1 MQQKRKSSKN
11 SSNIFFSIPIL
22 AKLVTFTL
30 RFNLLFE
37 QGHWLVFYD
46 RLKIKV
52 EGFYEN
58 FIHFLSDTEKK
69 THGGLGVRKRG
80 KNMKCLIS
88 PLSSE
93 SESYFLKQ
101 LKGFLKSC
109 SYLNSKIKPRMK
121 RG

>member
-52 EGFYEN
+52 EGFYGN
-58 FIHFLSDTEKK
+58 LIHFSFRHREEDTWGAGGEKK
-69 THGGLGVRKRG
+69 RK
-80 KNMKCLIS
+80 KHEMFNLTI
-88 PLSSE
+88 
-93 SESYFLKQ
+93 
-101 LKGFLKSC
+101 
-109 SYLNSKIKPRMK
+109 IK
-121 RG
+121 